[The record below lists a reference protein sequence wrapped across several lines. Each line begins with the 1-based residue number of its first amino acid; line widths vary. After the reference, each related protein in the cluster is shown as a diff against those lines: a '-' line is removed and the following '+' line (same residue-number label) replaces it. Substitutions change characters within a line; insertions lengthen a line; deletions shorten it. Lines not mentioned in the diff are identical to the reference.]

1 MDNWSLFF
9 AALGLAMFLE
19 GLPYLISP
27 AGVRRY
33 LQMIQQSRD
42 GTLRA
47 MGFALMALGL
57 LVTYV
62 STR

>member
-1 MDNWSLFF
+1 VSKLSLFF

-33 LQMIQQSRD
+33 LQAIQTMRD
-42 GTLRA
+42 GSLRA
-47 MGFALMALGL
+47 MGLALIVLGL
-57 LVTYV
+57 LVTFF

>member
-1 MDNWSLFF
+1 VSKWSLFF

-27 AGVRRY
+27 AAVRRY
-33 LQMIQQSRD
+33 LEMLQRTAD
-42 GTLRA
+42 GTLRLL
-47 MGFALMALGL
+47 GIALIVAGL

-62 STR
+62 ATR